1 MDKALLDLYAD
12 YLISSFSSTT
22 ATGLSTVLDE
32 AISHDQITRFLA
44 ARPFTSADLWHLVK
58 PLVRQVESAEGVFIV
73 DDSIE
78 EKPYTD
84 ENELIT
90 WHFDHSKDRAVK
102 GINFLTTLY
111 CVGEV
116 SLPVA
121 YELVTKTEMVV
132 DKKTGKPR
140 KKSAVTKNERYRT
153 MLQACRRNQIPCRF
167 VLNDVWYASAENMK
181 FVKHDLQKDFIM
193 PLKTNR
199 KVALSLA
206 DKQHGAYVTVESL
219 GLEPGTVRVVYLE
232 EVDFPLLLAKQV
244 FTNEDG
250 STGVLYLV
258 TSDLTLTYEQITS
271 FYQTRWKVEQ
281 YHKSLKNN
289 ASLAKSP
296 TRTVVTQSNH
306 FFAAVCAFIKLESL
320 KMKTSLNHFALKSKI
335 YLAALHTAFGELQR
349 LAPTDLGHPAPA

>member
-12 YLISSFSSTT
+12 YLISSFSATT
-22 ATGLSTVLDE
+22 ATGLADVLDQ

-44 ARPFTSADLWHLVK
+44 ARPLTSADLWHLVK
-58 PLVRQVESAEGVFIV
+58 PLVRQVESAEGVLIV
-73 DDSIE
+73 DDRIE

-90 WHFDHSKDRAVK
+90 WHFDHSKDRVVK

-111 CVGEV
+111 CVGAV

-121 YELVTKTEMVV
+121 YELVTKTETVV

-140 KKSAVTKNERYRT
+140 KKSAVTKNARYRT
-153 MLQACRRNQIPCRF
+153 MLRACRRNQIPCRF
-167 VLNDVWYASAENMK
+167 VLNDVWSASAENMQ
-181 FVKHDLQKDFIM
+181 FVKHDLQQDFIM
-193 PLKTNR
+193 PIKANR

-206 DKQHGAYVTVESL
+206 DKHCGVYVAVEAL
-219 GLEPGTVRVVYLE
+219 ALEADTLQEVYLD
-232 EVDFPLLLAKQV
+232 EVDFPLLLTKHV

-250 STGVLYLV
+250 GTGVLYLV
-258 TSDLTLTYEQITS
+258 TSDVTLTAEQIVT
-271 FYQTRWKVEQ
+271 FYHTRWKVEQ
-281 YHKSLKNN
+281 YHKSLKQN

-320 KMKTSLNHFALKSKI
+320 KRKTSLNHFALKSKI

-349 LAPTDLGHPAPA
+349 LAPTELVHPATA

>member
-22 ATGLSTVLDE
+22 ATGFSTVLDE

-58 PLVRQVESAEGVFIV
+58 PLVRQVESVEGVFIV
-73 DDSIE
+73 DERIE
-78 EKPYTD
+78 EKPSTD
-84 ENELIT
+84 ENDLIT
-90 WHFDHSKDRAVK
+90 WHGDHSKDRAVK
-102 GINFLTTLY
+102 GINFLTTLS

-121 YELVTKTEMVV
+121 YELVTKTETVV

-140 KKSAVTKNERYRT
+140 KKSAVTKHERSRT

-167 VLNDVWYASAENMK
+167 VLNDVWYASAENMT
-181 FVKHDLQKDFIM
+181 FVKHDLQQDFIM

-206 DKQHGAYVTVESL
+206 DKQHGAYGTIESL

-232 EVDFPLLLAKQV
+232 EVDFPVLLAKHG
-244 FTNEDG
+244 FTHEDG
-250 STGVLYLV
+250 STGVLSLV
-258 TSDLTLTYEQITS
+258 TSDLTLTAEQITS

-281 YHKSLKNN
+281 SHKSLKHN

-296 TRTVVTQSNH
+296 TRTVVTQSQH
-306 FFAAVCAFIKLESL
+306 FFAAVCACIKLESL
-320 KMKTSLNHFALKSKI
+320 KRKTSLNHFALKSKI

-349 LAPTDLGHPAPA
+349 LAPTELGHPAPA